1 MTTMLMMAGTA
12 LLALQDKQF
21 VPFTPGQQGE
31 SISAPPLI
39 LAAYG
44 FVWAAV
50 VVYVWLLW
58 RRLGRVE
65 RELADVN
72 AKLAKRAA
80 R

>member
-1 MTTMLMMAGTA
+1 MTTLLTTAGNV
-12 LLALQDKQF
+12 LLALQDKQYL
-21 VPFTPGQQGE
+21 PFTPGQQGE

-50 VVYVWLLW
+50 FVYVWLLW
-58 RRLGRVE
+58 RRLGKVE

-72 AKLAKRAA
+72 AKLAKRAV